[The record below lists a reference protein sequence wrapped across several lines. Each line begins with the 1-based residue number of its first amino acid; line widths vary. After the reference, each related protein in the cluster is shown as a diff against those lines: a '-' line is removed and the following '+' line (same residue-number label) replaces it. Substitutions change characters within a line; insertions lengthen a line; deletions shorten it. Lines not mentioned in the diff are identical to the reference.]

1 MDELSVEI
9 AGLRAAVVTR
19 DRDVLDVVRDRYKGF
34 LSPGPPDWRIE
45 IDLREAAGH
54 RPDGDVLVS
63 RDGERARFVVKRW
76 DFVGTVDLA
85 ERRASVTFGD
95 ANEYSIDSFLRILY
109 SLALLDAHGLVVHAA
124 SLIRN
129 GRAHLFSGPSGAGK
143 TTLARLSPDA
153 TLLSD
158 ELSIVRLADGRA
170 RCHGTP
176 FWGELARAG
185 EDRAA
190 PLRGIYFLHHG
201 SRHAVE
207 AITPRRALER
217 LLPNV
222 LFFARDP
229 ELTARVL
236 DIAGELVEA
245 VPCFDLSCRLDPGF
259 WEVIDRA

>member
-1 MDELSVEI
+1 MDELSIEI

-34 LSPGPPDWRIE
+34 LSPGTPDWRIE
-45 IDLREAAGH
+45 IDLREADGH
-54 RPDGDVLVS
+54 RSDGDVLVS

-76 DFVGTVDLA
+76 DFAGMVDLA

-129 GRAHLFSGPSGAGK
+129 GRAYLFSGPSGAGK

-158 ELSIVRLADGRA
+158 ELSIVRLVDGRA
-170 RCHGTP
+170 GCHGTP

-190 PLRGIYFLHHG
+190 PLGGVYFLHHG
-201 SRHAVE
+201 SGHAVE

-245 VPCFDLSCRLDPGF
+245 VPCFDLSFRLDPGF
-259 WEVIDRA
+259 WEVIERA

>member
-1 MDELSVEI
+1 MDELSIEI

-34 LSPGPPDWRIE
+34 LSPGTPDWRIE
-45 IDLREAAGH
+45 IDLREATGH
-54 RPDGDVLVS
+54 RSDGDVLVS

-109 SLALLDAHGLVVHAA
+109 SLALVDVHGLVVHAA

-158 ELSIVRLADGRA
+158 ELSIVRMSDKRA

-176 FWGELARAG
+176 FWGDLARAG

-190 PLRGIYFLHHG
+190 SLAGIYFLHHG
-201 SRHAVE
+201 SRHAVD
-207 AITPRRALER
+207 AVKPRQALER

-222 LFFARDP
+222 LFFVREAD
-229 ELTARVL
+229 LTARVL
-236 DIAGELVEA
+236 GVAADLVEA
-245 VPCFDLSCRLDPGF
+245 VPCFDLSFRLDPGF
-259 WEVIDRA
+259 WEVIDDD